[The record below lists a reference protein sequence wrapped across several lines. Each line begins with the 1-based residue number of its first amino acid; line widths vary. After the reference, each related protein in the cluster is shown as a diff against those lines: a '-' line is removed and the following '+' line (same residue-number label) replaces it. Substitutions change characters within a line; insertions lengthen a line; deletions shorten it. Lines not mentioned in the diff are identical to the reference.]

1 MFTDKVLRCCDCTN
15 DFVFT
20 EGEQEFFH
28 AKGLSNLPKR
38 CSDCRVIT
46 RLRRA
51 GRAVDTVSQAVC
63 AKCESSFTLPFKPL
77 GYKPT
82 FCNTC
87 FRLHRAEMEA
97 ARNQTAE
104 LVLPVAEPAVAT
116 V

>member
-1 MFTDKVLRCCDCTN
+1 MFTDKVLKCCDCTN

-20 EGEQEFFH
+20 VGEQEFFD

-38 CSDCRVIT
+38 CADCRVIT

-51 GRAVDTVSQAVC
+51 GRAVDNVSQAIC
-63 AKCESSFTLPFKPL
+63 ARCESSFTLPFKPL

-97 ARNQTAE
+97 ARNQRAE
-104 LVLPVAEPAVAT
+104 MVMPGAEQAVAT

>member
-20 EGEQEFFH
+20 TGEQEFFS

-38 CSDCRVIT
+38 CSNCRVIT

-51 GRAVDTVSQAVC
+51 GRAVDNVSQAIC

-82 FCNTC
+82 FCNIC
-87 FRLHRAEMEA
+87 FREHRAEVEA
-97 ARNQTAE
+97 ARLQGAQMP
-104 LVLPVAEPAVAT
+104 LSVAEQVVVPV
-116 V
+116 